1 MISIQTKSNKDVLAK
16 LMATE
21 NINVIHKQTPTAYFD
36 VKSRTLCCPILKT
49 DMSPE
54 LTDLFM
60 GHEVGHAL
68 NTPAEGW
75 HDAVSDKGM
84 TFKGYLNVIEDIRIE
99 KKIKNKYPGLRKSFY
114 AGYNELGK
122 MDFFGLKERNQEV
135 NELGFIDRIN
145 LHYKLGAQAQVKFS
159 DEEMVYI
166 KRCDS
171 LESFEEVMELALE
184 LFETKQEETQTQL
197 DSMTNEELQ
206 ELMDKMDIDQDEG
219 EDESDGDSMTVETE
233 KSDED
238 SDQDASDAKSESAED
253 SEKSDEDSK
262 SDETDGSGNGDQEED
277 TDQKDKTGGK
287 SPKEQLKDEMNK
299 SETDESFREKED
311 SLHKREHGYYNEPE
325 FYDLPTTIKYDNFIV
340 GYKKIQEQFEGE
352 FNREYIKKYVKT
364 FQDNNK
370 KIVNYMVKE
379 FEMKKA
385 AAAYNRSY
393 GAKSGELDMDKLAFY
408 KLKDDIF
415 NRVQVTP
422 EGKNHGVVM
431 AVDWSGSMSG
441 SVRPTVE
448 QAALL
453 AMFCKRINIPF
464 RVFAFSDSYDRGN
477 GKFPDEVYHEKDKEK
492 QKKMMSDYQTEK
504 MFGKSQSSLPDFTDW
519 DLHTV
524 KLLEMLSD
532 KMSNTD
538 FTKALENWFQTAF
551 SIDNYMSYYQ
561 NDDNANSKFDRT
573 VHTTPG
579 FALGGTPLD
588 HTILIMRDYLTEFKA
603 QLGIDIMSFI
613 ALTDGSS
620 HSVFQRGNSS
630 MVDRKY
636 NKTIKFTGSCTSTLL
651 KWLKD
656 TAGVRTIG
664 FYLTSSK
671 GSSFKY
677 DAAAFS
683 GTKIDTWSEEMDKK
697 KKEYTKISTS
707 FDDGHYDLSI
717 VINQKK
723 LDINYDEDTL
733 QVKDDATKGQLKNAL
748 VKAGNNKMRQRVILN
763 QFVQQMAV

>member
-1 MISIQTKSNKDVLAK
+1 MLNIQTKSNKDVLAR

-21 NINVIHKQTPTAYFD
+21 NLNVIHKSVPTAYFD
-36 VKSRTLCCPILKT
+36 VKSRTLCCPILKEEL
-49 DMSPE
+49 SPE

-75 HDAVSDKGM
+75 HDAVSEKGM

-99 KKIKNKYPGLRKSFY
+99 KKIKDKYPGLRRSFFT
-114 AGYNELGK
+114 GYNELGQR
-122 MDFFGLKERNQEV
+122 DFFGLNERKQDIND
-135 NELGFIDRIN
+135 LGFIDRIN

-171 LESFEEVMELALE
+171 LETFKEVMELAIE
-184 LFETKQEETQTQL
+184 LFETKQEETQTML
-197 DSMTNEELQ
+197 DGLTDEELKQ
-206 ELMDKMDIDQDEG
+206 LMEDMDIEQ
-219 EDESDGDSMTVETE
+219 EDGTGSMTVETE

-238 SDQDASDAKSESAED
+238 SDQEGSDAKAESDED
-253 SEKSDEDSK
+253 SEESDEDSK

-277 TDQKDKTGGK
+277 SDKKGGK
-287 SPKEQLKDEMNK
+287 SPEEQLKDKMNK
-299 SETDESFREKED
+299 SETDESFREKEGSLLKNED
-311 SLHKREHGYYNEPE
+311 SYYNEPAY
-325 FYDLPTTIKYDNFIV
+325 YDLPGKIKYSEYII
-340 GYKKIQEQFEGE
+340 GYKKIQEQLEGQ

-364 FQDNNK
+364 FTDNNK

-385 AAAYNRSY
+385 AAAYNRSH
-393 GAKSGELDMDKLAFY
+393 GAKSGELNMDKLALY

-441 SVRPTVE
+441 TVRSTVE

-464 RVFAFSDSYDRGN
+464 RVFAFSDSYNTGIRGQLPDYIHKEENQSKRRRLQREWMQDR
-477 GKFPDEVYHEKDKEK
+477 
-492 QKKMMSDYQTEK
+492 
-504 MFGKSQSSLPDFTDW
+504 MFGKSTKTPQDFETWSLGG
-519 DLHTV
+519 V
-524 KLLEMLSD
+524 ALLEMLSD
-532 KMSNTD
+532 KMSNSD
-538 FTKALENWFQTAF
+538 FIKALENWFQVAHSTDNPYQCY
-551 SIDNYMSYYQ
+551 DNYKSGWNYDQDYYVT
-561 NDDNANSKFDRT
+561 D
-573 VHTTPG
+573 G
-579 FALGGTPLD
+579 FHLGGTPLD
-588 HTILIMRDYLTEFKA
+588 HTIVIMRDYLTEFKA
-603 QLGIDIMSFI
+603 QYGIDIMSFI

-620 HSVFQRGNSS
+620 HSVFERGNSEL
-630 MVDRKY
+630 VDRKF
-636 NKTIKFTGSCTSTLL
+636 NKTVIFKGNNTSTLL
-651 KWLKD
+651 KWLKE

-664 FYLTSSK
+664 FYLSNAT
-671 GSSFKY
+671 GNHFKY
-677 DAAAFS
+677 DAASFS
-683 GTKIDTWSEEMDKK
+683 GTKMDTWTDEFEKK
-697 KKEYTKISTS
+697 RKEFTKISTS

-717 VINQKK
+717 IINQKK
-723 LDINYDEDTL
+723 LNINYDEDVL
-733 QVKDDATKGQLKNAL
+733 QVQDDATKGQLKNAL
-748 VKAGNNKMRQRVILN
+748 VKAGNNKMKQRVILN